1 MTSYVAVSKKTLE
14 IEDRFIANSD
24 RDIKERENGR
34 TVFIKVESPLN
45 YISVKACKDEEGNIQ
60 LIQDDAI
67 QEFLDKEPER
77 LKARALRI
85 LKDTRNRKLL
95 ESDWTQLPNATLSG
109 AMKYNWETYR
119 QALRDL
125 PRNTEDPN
133 NPVWPT
139 PPQ

>member
-14 IEDRFIANSD
+14 IEDRFIANSN
-24 RDIKERENGR
+24 RDIEERENGT
-34 TVFIKVESPLN
+34 TVFKKVESPLN
-45 YISVKACKDEEGNIQ
+45 YASVKAYKDEEGNIQ
-60 LIQDDAI
+60 IIQDDEI
-67 QEFLDKEPER
+67 QAYIDKEPER
-77 LKARALRI
+77 LKARALRM
-85 LKDTRNRKLL
+85 LKHTRNRKLL

-139 PPQ
+139 PPH